1 MFHSL
6 FAYLYVSSYS
16 DVGKKLNLVYSE
28 QRTMHRGVV
37 LARSNSPSSSI
48 RDSSSADR
56 SHSLA
61 ANNRVLVVD
70 RREGNCNEADIVV
83 STSLHGVGIAW
94 WL

>member
-1 MFHSL
+1 
-6 FAYLYVSSYS
+6 
-16 DVGKKLNLVYSE
+16 
-28 QRTMHRGVV
+28 MHRGVV
-37 LARSNSPSSSI
+37 LARSNRPSSSI
-48 RDSSSADR
+48 RDSSVDR